1 MIKRSITIDS
11 FQQLQELLSTEG
23 YSKIVFSQ
31 NKNKNKVTV
40 LEGTIYYSVMPEIN
54 SINSMLYTYS
64 RVNIIPNEIRELFG
78 GMATALG
85 STNALTVKQ
94 WLRVFE
100 AEETY
105 GLNLGIPKKLK
116 NLVNSLA
123 DV

>member
-1 MIKRSITIDS
+1 MIKHNVTINS
-11 FQQLQELLSTEG
+11 FEELQKLLSTEG

-31 NKNKNKVTV
+31 NKNKYKVTV
-40 LEGTIYYSVMPEIN
+40 LEGTIYYSVMPELN
-54 SINSMLYTYS
+54 SINAMLNTYS
-64 RVNIIPNEIRELFG
+64 RVNLIPNEIRELFG

-116 NLVNSLA
+116 NLVKSLS

>member
-1 MIKRSITIDS
+1 MIKHNVTINS
-11 FQQLQELLSTEG
+11 FEELQKLLSTEG

-31 NKNKNKVTV
+31 NKNKYKVTV
-40 LEGTIYYSVMPEIN
+40 LEGTIYYSVMPELN
-54 SINSMLYTYS
+54 SINAMLHTYS
-64 RVNIIPNEIRELFG
+64 RVNLIPNEIRELFG

-116 NLVNSLA
+116 NLVKSLS